1 MRFGKA
7 DERSYWVPG
16 VNNAEVGRWG
26 FVEFTEVRDRE
37 GVAEGI
43 GRPSRRDAVEAV
55 PHEHGEAKP
64 EPMSQSSG
72 PQPTRGLGAEG
83 ADSPYGSRQNSTAS
97 PSPPATLEPA
107 TGAPS
112 AYLMADITPR
122 DVSLPGATG
131 LIENQL
137 GRPTIAHLGQILTYL
152 AGAEI
157 STARWIPPHFRD
169 EHLSAVKWL
178 NERTASGFAFFA
190 IRLRALRIGDSPIA
204 PLFEV
209 LAKPND
215 WERQVKAAVPRA
227 TGLTEEGQANGRFWA
242 AYLDAHPEDAPRG
255 VKRING
261 RNQYLEPVPGV
272 LVGIWCSLGNSGTY
286 VAPARNGDAEELAER
301 LSPHMAVLQD
311 RLGFKQA
318 RKGSLFC
325 LKQMPEGHGNEGDWP
340 KLIERLH
347 EDANLY
353 TSMLKTVLEIHKEA

>member
-1 MRFGKA
+1 MSM
-7 DERSYWVPG
+7 EM
-16 VNNAEVGRWG
+16 
-26 FVEFTEVRDRE
+26 
-37 GVAEGI
+37 
-43 GRPSRRDAVEAV
+43 
-55 PHEHGEAKP
+55 AKP
-64 EPMSQSSG
+64 EPVFAKLVDLNPREAWKHEAHDFTVWLSQNLDRLTE
-72 PQPTRGLGAEG
+72 PTGM
-83 ADSPYGSRQNSTAS
+83 
-97 PSPPATLEPA
+97 TLELLQTEA
-107 TGAPS
+107 LVGDF
-112 AYLMADITPR
+112 MADIIAR
-122 DVSLPGATG
+122 DVNASPGADRV

-137 GRPTIAHLGQILTYL
+137 EPSDHRHLGQILTYL

-157 STARWIPPHFRD
+157 STAIWISPHFRD